1 MTQRFFIMDKEKIEK
16 AVKMLLEAIGEDV
29 NREGLKKTP
38 ARVAA
43 MYEEIFAGIEKN
55 PLEELQLYYEKEK
68 YEEIVLVRNIPLYSV
83 CEHHLIPFFGK
94 AHVAYLPVKGRLTGL
109 SKIVRVVDVIAR
121 RPQLQER
128 LTKQIADC
136 IMQAVKPQ
144 GVLVI
149 IEAEHFCITMRGI
162 KKSGTQT
169 VTSAMRGVFLKDART
184 RAEAIALIKG

>member
-1 MTQRFFIMDKEKIEK
+1 MDKEKIKK
-16 AVKMLLEAIGEDV
+16 AVKMILEAIGEDV
-29 NREGLKKTP
+29 TREGLKKTP

-43 MYEEIFAGIEKN
+43 MYEEIFAGIERN
-55 PLEELQLYYEKEK
+55 PLEELQLYYEKEE
-68 YEEIVLVRNIPLYSV
+68 YEEIVLVKNIPLYSI

-94 AHVAYLPVKGRLTGL
+94 AHVAYLPAKGRLTGL
-109 SKIVRVVDVIAR
+109 SKIVRAVDVIAR

-184 RAEAIALIKG
+184 RAEAIALIKDRGNNF

>member
-1 MTQRFFIMDKEKIEK
+1 MDKEKIKK
-16 AVKMLLEAIGEDV
+16 AVGMILEAIGEDV
-29 NREGLKKTP
+29 TREGLKKTP

-55 PLEELQLYYEKEK
+55 PLEELQLYYEKEE
-68 YEEIVLVRNIPLYSV
+68 YEEIVLVKNIPLYSV

-94 AHVAYLPVKGRLTGL
+94 AHVAYLPAKGRLTGL
-109 SKIVRVVDVIAR
+109 SKIVRAVDVIAR

-169 VTSAMRGVFLKDART
+169 VTSAMRGIFLKDART
-184 RAEAIALIKG
+184 RAEAIALIKDRGNNL

>member
-1 MTQRFFIMDKEKIEK
+1 MDKEKIKK
-16 AVKMLLEAIGEDV
+16 AVKMILEAIGEDV
-29 NREGLKKTP
+29 TREGLKKTP

-43 MYEEIFAGIEKN
+43 MYEEIFAGIKKN
-55 PLEELQLYYEKEK
+55 PLEELQLYYEKEE
-68 YEEIVLVRNIPLYSV
+68 YEEIVLVKNIPLYSI

-109 SKIVRVVDVIAR
+109 SKIVRAVDVIAR

-144 GVLVI
+144 GVLVV

-184 RAEAIALIKG
+184 RAEAIALIKDRGSNL

>member
-1 MTQRFFIMDKEKIEK
+1 MMDKEKIKK
-16 AVKMLLEAIGEDV
+16 AVKMILEAIGEDV
-29 NREGLKKTP
+29 TREGLKKTP

-43 MYEEIFAGIEKN
+43 MYEEIFAGIKKN
-55 PLEELQLYYEKEK
+55 PLEELQLYYEKEE
-68 YEEIVLVRNIPLYSV
+68 YNEIVLVKNIPLYSI

-109 SKIVRVVDVIAR
+109 SKIVRAVDVIAR

-144 GVLVI
+144 GVLVV

-184 RAEAIALIKG
+184 RAEAIALIKDRGSNL

>member
-1 MTQRFFIMDKEKIEK
+1 MDKKKIEK
-16 AVKMLLEAIGEDV
+16 AVEMLLEAIGEDV
-29 NREGLKKTP
+29 TREGLKDTP
-38 ARVAA
+38 RRVAA
-43 MYEEIFAGIEKN
+43 MYEEIFAGIQKN
-55 PLEELQLYYEKEK
+55 PLEELQLYYEEEN
-68 YEEIVLVRNIPLYSV
+68 YEEIVLVKNIPLYSM
-83 CEHHLIPFFGK
+83 CEHHLIPFFGR
-94 AHVAYLPVKGRLTGL
+94 AHVAYLPAKGRITGL
-109 SKIVRVVDVIAR
+109 SKIVRVVDIIAR

-162 KKSGTQT
+162 KKSGAQT

-184 RAEAIALIKG
+184 RAEAIALIKDKGYNI

>member
-1 MTQRFFIMDKEKIEK
+1 MDKEKIEK

-55 PLEELQLYYEKEK
+55 PLEELQLYYEKEE
-68 YEEIVLVRNIPLYSV
+68 YEEIVLVKNIPLYSI

-94 AHVAYLPVKGRLTGL
+94 AHVAYLPAKGRLTGL
-109 SKIVRVVDVIAR
+109 SKIVRAVDVIAR

-136 IMQAVKPQ
+136 IMKAVKPQ

-184 RAEAIALIKG
+184 RAEAIALIKDRGNNL